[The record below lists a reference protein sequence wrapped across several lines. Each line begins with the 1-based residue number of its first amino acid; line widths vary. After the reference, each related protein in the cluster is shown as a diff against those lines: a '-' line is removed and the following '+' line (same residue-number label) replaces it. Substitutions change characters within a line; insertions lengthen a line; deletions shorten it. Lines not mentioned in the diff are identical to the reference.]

1 MQKAASLAADAEEKE
16 QRGQFAQAK
25 AEHSEAARLFRL
37 SAASVQDESHQQ
49 QLRAL
54 ARHHDARAKWCET
67 AEAAK
72 VRIQKKKKKKKKFK
86 ALFVQELDKARR
98 ASGEPKS
105 GTPQVLVHHS
115 ESPPAVTGF
124 KPIPN
129 SSNSNNSNAQQQPT
143 SWDFWKPLEHMM
155 ERLFPK
161 DLFGASPPKQ
171 QQHPTTISPVRHSR
185 NLFDSDEANDN
196 NAMMESFMVVAD
208 YEPPDPDHD
217 SSERKPVL
225 RLTKKQSSVLDSVM
239 HGKLLLE
246 DDNAELRQLVEKL

>member
-1 MQKAASLAADAEEKE
+1 
-16 QRGQFAQAK
+16 
-25 AEHSEAARLFRL
+25 
-37 SAASVQDESHQQ
+37 
-49 QLRAL
+49 
-54 ARHHDARAKWCET
+54 
-67 AEAAK
+67 
-72 VRIQKKKKKKKKFK
+72 
-86 ALFVQELDKARR
+86 
-98 ASGEPKS
+98 
-105 GTPQVLVHHS
+105 
-115 ESPPAVTGF
+115 
-124 KPIPN
+124 
-129 SSNSNNSNAQQQPT
+129 
-143 SWDFWKPLEHMM
+143 M